1 MLKIDN
7 HLYYRSEDYYSCDI
21 TPKRITSEYE
31 LEIYEGGTGVT
42 YIDGKKYAHA
52 KGNLIF
58 AKPGQE
64 RFTMG
69 SFHCRAIWFVCTDS
83 CLNGLFCALPDW
95 ISLREEEYE
104 ELVGLWESCGA
115 VHYPANKEGHVH
127 NESPANNKKYAD
139 SESLANNKKYADS
152 ESLANNKNY
161 ADNKSH
167 ASNKDHEAGESV
179 GNPGICG
186 SCEKREEGN
195 SLAERLEEYEKVLRI
210 CSLAARAAGRSQT
223 VENRP
228 PGRYLKNLMTAKE
241 AIDEHFREPIQI
253 KDMAE
258 KAFLSPNFFRRKFT
272 EEFGL
277 SPSRYLL
284 ELRLS
289 HAVKQILTTD
299 MPLSQIAYESGFGSQ
314 SYMNYVFKKEFAMSP
329 LPYREK
335 LKNMETKQQR
345 SSG

>member
-1 MLKIDN
+1 MLKIYN

-31 LEIYEGGTGVT
+31 LEIYEGGTGAT

-69 SFHCRAIWFVCTDS
+69 SFHCHAIWFVCNDS
-83 CLNGLFCALPDW
+83 YLNGLFCALPDW
-95 ISLREEEYE
+95 ISLQEEEYE
-104 ELVGLWESCGA
+104 ELVRLWESC
-115 VHYPANKEGHVH
+115 
-127 NESPANNKKYAD
+127 SD
-139 SESLANNKKYADS
+139 
-152 ESLANNKNY
+152 
-161 ADNKSH
+161 
-167 ASNKDHEAGESV
+167 
-179 GNPGICG
+179 
-186 SCEKREEGN
+186 CEKSEEEN
-195 SLAERLEEYEKVLRI
+195 SLAERLGEYEKILRI

-241 AIDEHFREPIQI
+241 AIDEHFRESIQI

-289 HAVKQILTTD
+289 HAVKQLLTTD

-335 LKNMETKQQR
+335 LKNNQTASNTR
-345 SSG
+345 T

>member
-95 ISLREEEYE
+95 ISLQEEEYE
-104 ELVGLWESCGA
+104 ELTRLWESCGD
-115 VHYPANKEGHVH
+115 G
-127 NESPANNKKYAD
+127 
-139 SESLANNKKYADS
+139 
-152 ESLANNKNY
+152 
-161 ADNKSH
+161 
-167 ASNKDHEAGESV
+167 
-179 GNPGICG
+179 
-186 SCEKREEGN
+186 EKREEEN
-195 SLAERLEEYEKVLRI
+195 SLAEKLEEYEKVLRI

-241 AIDEHFREPIQI
+241 AIDEHFRESIQI

-289 HAVKQILTTD
+289 HAVKQLLTTD

>member
-31 LEIYEGGTGVT
+31 LEIYEGGTGIT

-95 ISLREEEYE
+95 ISLQEEEYE
-104 ELVGLWESCGA
+104 ELTRLWESCGD
-115 VHYPANKEGHVH
+115 G
-127 NESPANNKKYAD
+127 
-139 SESLANNKKYADS
+139 
-152 ESLANNKNY
+152 
-161 ADNKSH
+161 
-167 ASNKDHEAGESV
+167 
-179 GNPGICG
+179 
-186 SCEKREEGN
+186 EKREEEN
-195 SLAERLEEYEKVLRI
+195 SLAEKLEEYEKVLRI

-241 AIDEHFREPIQI
+241 AIDEHFRESIQI

-289 HAVKQILTTD
+289 HAVKQLLTTD